1 MYNKQVLLIA
11 GTGTSAVTIEWAM
24 SNLLNHSQVLKNARV
39 ELDNQI
45 GQEKL
50 LNEPDVSKL
59 HYLQN
64 IILETFRLYPAA
76 PLLLP
81 HMSSEDCTIGGYNV
95 PRETMLLVNAW
106 AIHRDPNIWHDAT
119 SFKPERFENGE
130 SDVNKLMPFGLGRRA
145 CPGASLAQRT
155 IGLTLGSL
163 IQCFEWER
171 ISEEE
176 VDMVEGNGITMP
188 KAVALEAM
196 CRARPIITKVTNSQL
211 LRKQE
216 DSLVWA
222 QTCTLLHLCL
232 VIVGMRQS
240 ALPIDE
246 LIEKADGFAGVFPE
260 HKYEI
265 VRRLQDKEH
274 ICGMTDIVLTE
285 PGLSVIISAVLTSR
299 AIFQRM
305 KNYTIYA
312 VSINIRIVL
321 GFMLLTLFW
330 EFDFPPFMV
339 LVIAIL
345 NDGTIMTISKD
356 RVKPSPLLGSQDH
369 FGPSLAPEDV
379 QSIISQ
385 ALIFVTR
392 SRGWSFL
399 ERPRLLLVIAFFIA
413 QMIATLDP
421 LKFAVR
427 YALRGCLWALVV
439 DQRTA
444 FSDKKDFG
452 KEERRA
458 AWAAEQR
465 TLHGLRSA
473 ETKMFPEKGTFRD
486 ISIMA
491 VEAKRRAEIARLR
504 ELHTLKLKVES
515 FAKLKGLDMDAINQ
529 HYTV

>member
-1 MYNKQVLLIA
+1 MPEAQAWLPAPMLHREPLKDDASLRDFNEGEGAHVADALERCLLLPADMAELNSMRSKQVFLSLKRYLGMVLLIA

-196 CRARPIITKVTNSQL
+196 CRARPIITKVLSL
-211 LRKQE
+211 SE
-216 DSLVWA
+216 D
-222 QTCTLLHLCL
+222 
-232 VIVGMRQS
+232 
-240 ALPIDE
+240 
-246 LIEKADGFAGVFPE
+246 
-260 HKYEI
+260 
-265 VRRLQDKEH
+265 
-274 ICGMTDIVLTE
+274 
-285 PGLSVIISAVLTSR
+285 
-299 AIFQRM
+299 
-305 KNYTIYA
+305 
-312 VSINIRIVL
+312 
-321 GFMLLTLFW
+321 
-330 EFDFPPFMV
+330 EF
-339 LVIAIL
+339 
-345 NDGTIMTISKD
+345 
-356 RVKPSPLLGSQDH
+356 
-369 FGPSLAPEDV
+369 
-379 QSIISQ
+379 
-385 ALIFVTR
+385 
-392 SRGWSFL
+392 
-399 ERPRLLLVIAFFIA
+399 
-413 QMIATLDP
+413 
-421 LKFAVR
+421 
-427 YALRGCLWALVV
+427 
-439 DQRTA
+439 
-444 FSDKKDFG
+444 
-452 KEERRA
+452 
-458 AWAAEQR
+458 
-465 TLHGLRSA
+465 
-473 ETKMFPEKGTFRD
+473 
-486 ISIMA
+486 
-491 VEAKRRAEIARLR
+491 
-504 ELHTLKLKVES
+504 
-515 FAKLKGLDMDAINQ
+515 
-529 HYTV
+529 